1 MAERRL
7 EKLAV
12 GVHCAAICCAG
23 AREKNVFSQAGQKI
37 QSGAARPRFDSE
49 GEREECSTH
58 CVSVP

>member
-23 AREKNVFSQAGQKI
+23 ARGKNVFSQAGQKI
-37 QSGAARPRFDSE
+37 QSGAARPLFDSE
-49 GEREECSTH
+49 G
-58 CVSVP
+58 